1 MRISIVRSN
10 PAKSVLMLGL
20 AACSTGGVLG
30 GVAGGVAGN
39 KLGNGSTVA
48 TIGGAAAGA
57 VIGDQIQKRM

>member
-1 MRISIVRSN
+1 MEMTMKRLAIALS
-10 PAKSVLMLGL
+10 MLTM
-20 AACSTGGVLG
+20 AACSTGGVIG

-39 KLGNGSTVA
+39 KLGDGSTVA

>member
-1 MRISIVRSN
+1 MKR
-10 PAKSVLMLGL
+10 LMAAIAMLAL

-30 GVAGGVAGN
+30 GVAGGVAGHE
-39 KLGNGSTVA
+39 LGKGSTVA